1 MPRDYSLKTYVL
13 EEMRQRQEEGCD
25 VGPLVPQQVNLLLK
39 GADRDAWM
47 GLYHQLNALTPGEDF
62 PYDEPTDLATI
73 KEKRPDGPRSLPE
86 SLPAD
91 VLRDRI
97 LGAWLGRCAGCALGK
112 PTEGRDREWIRRYLE
127 AADAYPLSSYFP
139 VIEPFPEGLAL
150 NASYRESA
158 LGHIR
163 FMARDDD
170 LDYTILGLHVLEE
183 HGMGFETGH
192 VGAEWLNH
200 LPYTRVYTAERMAYR
215 NLVDGL
221 EPPETALVINP
232 YREWIGAQIRADI
245 YGYVCPGRP
254 ERGAE
259 LAYRDAVFSHVTN
272 GVYGAMLV
280 AAMLS
285 AALVV
290 DDIVEVIK
298 TGLREIPEESR
309 LAEAVRD
316 VLAWRQEVDDWEEAR
331 DRLEEKYGCLDKVH
345 TVNNASVVLQGL
357 LYGEGDFART
367 ICLAVMGGWDTDCN
381 GATAGSIL
389 GAMLGGAALPES
401 WVAQFNDTI
410 HTGLAGF
417 GVARISDLAERTY
430 GLAAANV
437 G

>member
-1 MPRDYSLKTYVL
+1 MKRDYSLKTYVL
-13 EEMRQRQEEGCD
+13 EEMRQRQQEGCD

-47 GLYHQLNALTPGEDF
+47 GLYHQLDALTPRADF
-62 PYDEPTDLATI
+62 PYDEPRDLASI
-73 KEKRPDGPRSLPE
+73 REKRPDGPRRLPE
-86 SLPAD
+86 PPSAD
-91 VLRDRI
+91 VLGDRI

-150 NASYRESA
+150 HANYKETAQ
-158 LGHIR
+158 GMIR
-163 FMARDDD
+163 YMARDDD
-170 LDYTILGLHVLEE
+170 LDYTILGLHVLEA
-183 HGMGFETGH
+183 HGMGFETSH
-192 VGAEWLNH
+192 VGAEWLDH
-200 LPYTRVYTAERMAYR
+200 LPYTRVYASGRMAYR

-221 EPPETALVINP
+221 EPPETALVMNP
-232 YREWIGAQIRADI
+232 YRERIGGQIRADI
-245 YGYVCPGRP
+245 YGYVTPGWP

-259 LAYRDAVFSHVTN
+259 LAYRDTILSAVAN

-285 AALVV
+285 AAFVC
-290 DDIVEVIK
+290 DDVVEVINV
-298 TGLREIPEESR
+298 GLAEIPAESR

-316 VLAWRQEVDDWEEAR
+316 VLVWREEVSDWEEAR

-345 TVNNASVVLQGL
+345 TVNNACVVLQGL
-357 LYGEGDFART
+357 LYGDGDFART

-381 GATAGSIL
+381 GATAGSIM

-401 WVAQFNDTI
+401 WVAPLNDTI

-417 GVARISDLAERTY
+417 GETRISDLAERTY
-430 GLAAANV
+430 SLAAANV